1 MTPLSDNMQTFRS
14 PSDRPL
20 VSVIMANWQ
29 GERFI
34 SDAIASVLGQSMG
47 NLAILVADDAST
59 DRSTALVQE
68 MADRDSRV
76 HLLATKVNG
85 GPSAAR
91 NRALAAARGEW
102 IAVMDSDDVLHPRRL
117 ELLLET
123 ARRHDADIVADDM
136 AAFGDGPGLGGWTLL
151 GVLGLRDVMSVS
163 PAYFVDCSGTDRR
176 LPQLGYLKPLIRRS
190 ALAEIRYDP
199 RIRVGED
206 YDLYL
211 RLLLQGVRFCILPL
225 PLYLY
230 RRHAS
235 SLSHRLSVK
244 VLEPLLAAHNELVR
258 SRPTDPELGRALA
271 QRSRMLERSLRY
283 ERLVAAIKA
292 RAVGPSAGLVLRDP
306 LLLRLLARSLTE
318 RWTRRTTPSERSASP
333 NLRVALVPQGRD
345 IGAEGA
351 YDEILTVWPLGPDRL
366 DDAPHIQSLACRLT
380 ELASDGPID
389 ITAVGLVGLDAVGLV
404 PNPVLSHVILTE
416 AEAERLPTPLP
427 ARTRLTVAGR

>member
-1 MTPLSDNMQTFRS
+1 MSDTMQTFRN
-14 PSDRPL
+14 PSDRPR

-34 SDAIASVLGQSMG
+34 SDAIASVLAQSMG
-47 NLAILVADDAST
+47 DLEVLVADDAST

-76 HLLATKVNG
+76 HLLATEVNG

-117 ELLLET
+117 ELLLEAAT
-123 ARRHDADIVADDM
+123 RHEADLVADDM

-151 GVLGLRDVMSVS
+151 GVLGLRDVLTVS
-163 PAYFVDCSGTDRR
+163 PAYFVDCNGTDRT

-190 ALAEIRYDP
+190 ALGGIRYDP

-211 RLLLQGVRFCILPL
+211 RLLLQGARFCILPL

-230 RRHAS
+230 RRHAT

-244 VLEPLLAAHNELVR
+244 VLEPLLDAHNELVR
-258 SRPTDPELGRALA
+258 SQPTDSELGRALA

-306 LLLRLLARSLTE
+306 FLLRLLARSLTE
-318 RWTRRTTPSERSASP
+318 RWTRPTNPGERSASAS
-333 NLRVALVPQGRD
+333 LRVALVPEGRD
-345 IGAEGA
+345 VGTEGT
-351 YDEILTVWPLGPDRL
+351 YDEVLTVWPLGPDRL
-366 DDAPHIQSLACRLT
+366 DDAPRIQALVCRLT
-380 ELASDGPID
+380 ELASNSPID
-389 ITAVGLVGLDAVGLV
+389 VTAVGLAGLDCVGLV
-404 PNPVLSHVILTE
+404 PNPDLSQVILTE
-416 AEAERLPTPLP
+416 AEAERLPTLLP
-427 ARTRLTVAGR
+427 ARTRLTVVRS

>member
-1 MTPLSDNMQTFRS
+1 MQTFRS

-47 NLAILVADDAST
+47 NLEILVADDAST

-163 PAYFVDCSGTDRR
+163 PV
-176 LPQLGYLKPLIRRS
+176 
-190 ALAEIRYDP
+190 
-199 RIRVGED
+199 
-206 YDLYL
+206 
-211 RLLLQGVRFCILPL
+211 
-225 PLYLY
+225 
-230 RRHAS
+230 
-235 SLSHRLSVK
+235 
-244 VLEPLLAAHNELVR
+244 
-258 SRPTDPELGRALA
+258 
-271 QRSRMLERSLRY
+271 
-283 ERLVAAIKA
+283 
-292 RAVGPSAGLVLRDP
+292 
-306 LLLRLLARSLTE
+306 
-318 RWTRRTTPSERSASP
+318 
-333 NLRVALVPQGRD
+333 
-345 IGAEGA
+345 
-351 YDEILTVWPLGPDRL
+351 
-366 DDAPHIQSLACRLT
+366 
-380 ELASDGPID
+380 
-389 ITAVGLVGLDAVGLV
+389 
-404 PNPVLSHVILTE
+404 
-416 AEAERLPTPLP
+416 
-427 ARTRLTVAGR
+427 